1 MSCIPPL
8 GIAYG
13 PTMDSEFVVRSN
25 HGGDQ
30 LRVCAVNPGDQW
42 RAKIDFGDLK
52 AEAKLYE
59 RYSGDALRL
68 DAYFGELASSG
79 RGWEGDIEWEA
90 LGLRLAARHDGLAH
104 VTCDATLD
112 EDLPRRRQ
120 VAVRASLTLDA
131 GSLDRLAAEARV
143 LDAR

>member
-30 LRVCAVNPGDQW
+30 LLVCAVNPGDQW

-79 RGWEGDIEWEA
+79 RGWEGDIRM
-90 LGLRLAARHDGLAH
+90 GGARSSTRSATRWIGPRD
-104 VTCDATLD
+104 VRCDA
-112 EDLPRRRQ
+112 R
-120 VAVRASLTLDA
+120 
-131 GSLDRLAAEARV
+131 
-143 LDAR
+143 